1 GDDIVERKIDVNEPF
16 SALVFKTIVDPFVG
30 KLSLFKVMS
39 GKLTK
44 DMSVY
49 NPNKEQMEKLGGL
62 FVLRGKE
69 QIDVDEIVAGDIGAT
84 SKLQYTLTGNTLC
97 DRDNVIKFE
106 SISYPQPTLFKSVE
120 PKAKGDEEKIGTSL
134 QRLTDEDPTFSLERN
149 SETKQ
154 LLIGGQGNMQ
164 LTVITDKLR
173 NNFGVDIV
181 LSTPKIAYRE
191 TIKGRS
197 DVQG

>member
-1 GDDIVERKIDVNEPF
+1 
-16 SALVFKTIVDPFVG
+16 
-30 KLSLFKVMS
+30 
-39 GKLTK
+39 
-44 DMSVY
+44 
-49 NPNKEQMEKLGGL
+49 
-62 FVLRGKE
+62 
-69 QIDVDEIVAGDIGAT
+69 
-84 SKLQYTLTGNTLC
+84 
-97 DRDNVIKFE
+97 
-106 SISYPQPTLFKSVE
+106 SYPQPTLFKSVE

-191 TIKGRS
+191 AIKGRS
-197 DVQG
+197 DVQGRHKKQSGGAGQYGDVHIRFEPTEEDFVFEEEVFGGAVPRNFFPAVEKVLTESIEYGVLAG